1 MAAFAASAK
10 AELVCAKL
18 NRPLSSQAQRIHELN
33 RGMVSSMISSE
44 ISGGQA

>member
-10 AELVCAKL
+10 AVPLWAKL
-18 NRPLSSQAQRIHELN
+18 NRPPSSPAQRIHEFN